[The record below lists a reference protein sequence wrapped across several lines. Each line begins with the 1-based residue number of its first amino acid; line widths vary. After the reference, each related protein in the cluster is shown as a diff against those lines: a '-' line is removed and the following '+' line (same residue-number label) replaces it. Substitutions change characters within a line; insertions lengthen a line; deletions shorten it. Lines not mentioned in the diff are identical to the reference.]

1 MFNFFRYKKESQFYD
16 GENKKGIGKVKDG
29 LNGEII
35 EEFVALGVKM
45 YLVRTKKKEMRKAKE
60 VKKNI
65 LKKDYV
71 HCLF

>member
-1 MFNFFRYKKESQFYD
+1 M
-16 GENKKGIGKVKDG
+16 KDG

-45 YLVRTKKKEMRKAKE
+45 YLVRKKKKEMRKAKE